1 MDYLLTLR
9 GDLCKELTGNLVEIK
24 KDQEYERI
32 VEGIA
37 KAVAARFQDLQVSTA
52 RKVLQRC
59 LK

>member
-32 VEGIA
+32 VEGIE
-37 KAVAARFQDLQVSTA
+37 KGVAARFQDLQVSTA
-52 RKVLQRC
+52 RKVL
-59 LK
+59 